1 LPAGAGGLVGDGA
14 GVLLGVDLPAEVDGQ
29 PDEDDHREA
38 GGDQPDADR
47 PPLPVSARWLLSGHW
62 RSRNVSTGELAV
74 AVTVRVP
81 GTPGTARSARLTTQ
95 RTVAVT
101 VAGVPTGAA
110 KPAVSTVTAVLTQLT
125 CWLVRDEVAAERA
138 VAPASV
144 AVRAMEAVRAAW
156 VAAESTA
163 WVAMAT
169 RPAKM
174 MSPTNSR
181 NAGSPIA
188 ASSAAEPR
196 SGPPEGLRS

>member
-1 LPAGAGGLVGDGA
+1 
-14 GVLLGVDLPAEVDGQ
+14 
-29 PDEDDHREA
+29 
-38 GGDQPDADR
+38 
-47 PPLPVSARWLLSGHW
+47 
-62 RSRNVSTGELAV
+62 
-74 AVTVRVP
+74 
-81 GTPGTARSARLTTQ
+81 
-95 RTVAVT
+95 
-101 VAGVPTGAA
+101 
-110 KPAVSTVTAVLTQLT
+110 
-125 CWLVRDEVAAERA
+125 

-196 SGPPEGLRS
+196 SMATAFLDPFPPRGEPGPEDWVIRSTVTVADWVIVGRHPGRTLSATPRTVTDAVVAVRVPVTVGR